1 MFLDYYT
8 RFQLVSVSGYNGMC
22 EVTLYIEATT
32 ACRGILL
39 IYHTLQCYH
48 LYTTL
53 CSAISLIYHGMAL
66 LIPTSSVLYVI
77 LIPQARVLCLIY
89 THKPEGCKVLCTT
102 IPMQAD
108 SPPIRGGNQDG

>member
-39 IYHTLQCYH
+39 IYHTLQCYITYIPRH
-48 LYTTL
+48 GTFDPYLKCGICYTYTTGS
-53 CSAISLIYHGMAL
+53 SALPDIYA
-66 LIPTSSVLYVI
+66 
-77 LIPQARVLCLIY
+77 QAGGLQSAMY
-89 THKPEGCKVLCTT
+89 HNTHAG
-102 IPMQAD
+102 
-108 SPPIRGGNQDG
+108 